1 MPQIIKYHQWWCKCK
16 DKSSMCEECERALN
30 LLIRHRFWRQW
41 VRWFPE
47 VLHLRV
53 LCHTTIYIYFLVGN
67 PEQNHSSG
75 KSGDLLLRNSRIFFL
90 LILSDSDTEGKSTH
104 AFLDS
109 KFGMQ
114 NKKKASA
121 SLNPLQ
127 SCASYWTQFSVTF
140 INFLWWFWE
149 RKGRYWLYCFF
160 KNDMLLTYSLIGFFS
175 PLSFCCTV
183 KAIKSNFL
191 DLEWVRLKPGS
202 ATWDL
207 PKNLYYIAMNDCNI
221 CNSIMKFKNKTT

>member
-1 MPQIIKYHQWWCKCK
+1 MSKTSHKSLKMPQIIKYHQWWCKCK

-41 VRWFPE
+41 VWWFPE

-114 NKKKASA
+114 KKKKSFCIFKPTAKLRKLLNTVFSNIYKF
-121 SLNPLQ
+121 SLMVLREKRKVLVMLLLQ
-127 SCASYWTQFSVTF
+127 EWHATDLQFDRFFFPTF
-140 INFLWWFWE
+140 IL
-149 RKGRYWLYCFF
+149 LY
-160 KNDMLLTYSLIGFFS
+160 G
-175 PLSFCCTV
+175 
-183 KAIKSNFL
+183 KSNQ
-191 DLEWVRLKPGS
+191 
-202 ATWDL
+202 
-207 PKNLYYIAMNDCNI
+207 I
-221 CNSIMKFKNKTT
+221 